1 MATSHFGPP
10 PRDIQGPT
18 RSLPSYGQAEVWQD
32 RKYYKHFRHLWQL
45 WTSQLRSSCKS
56 YFRFLLGRRIANS
69 AQKAGILGFTKTTA
83 REGAKYNVF
92 VNVVAPSA
100 GTAMTRTI
108 WPEAE
113 VQALRAEYVAPL
125 VALLCS
131 AKPPANGEIF
141 EAAGGWFAK
150 TRWQRARGVDF
161 DFKKGHQ
168 QLTVEMVAEVYQPTG
183 SIFRG

>member
-1 MATSHFGPP
+1 M
-10 PRDIQGPT
+10 
-18 RSLPSYGQAEVWQD
+18 
-32 RKYYKHFRHLWQL
+32 
-45 WTSQLRSSCKS
+45 
-56 YFRFLLGRRIANS
+56 
-69 AQKAGILGFTKTTA
+69 
-83 REGAKYNVF
+83 F

-100 GTAMTRTI
+100 GTNMTRTI

-131 AKPPANGEIF
+131 AKPPANGDIF

-161 DFKKGHQ
+161 DFKKGYEA
-168 QLTVEMVAEVYQPTG
+168 LTVEMVAEVKRAPG
-183 SIFRG
+183 SWTQ